1 VSWSTRHG
9 LAVNLMATIYG
20 NKHKPWTTKHIVSIK
35 DRSPE
40 SLQEILR
47 LAADRLQDLM
57 GEDTDEGTIALIN
70 ELDRV
75 RRDIY

>member
-1 VSWSTRHG
+1 
-9 LAVNLMATIYG
+9 MATIYG
-20 NKHKPWTTKHIVSIK
+20 KNHKPWTTKHFVSIK

-47 LAADRLQDLM
+47 QAADRLQDFM

>member
-1 VSWSTRHG
+1 
-9 LAVNLMATIYG
+9 MATIYG
-20 NKHKPWTTKHIVSIK
+20 KNHKPWTTKHFVSIK

-47 LAADRLQDLM
+47 QAADRLQDFM

-70 ELDRV
+70 ELDRI

>member
-1 VSWSTRHG
+1 MSWSTRDG

-20 NKHKPWTTKHIVSIK
+20 KNHKPWTTKHIVSIK

-47 LAADRLQDLM
+47 QAADRLQDFM
-57 GEDTDEGTIALIN
+57 GEDIDEGTIALIN
-70 ELDRV
+70 ELDQM